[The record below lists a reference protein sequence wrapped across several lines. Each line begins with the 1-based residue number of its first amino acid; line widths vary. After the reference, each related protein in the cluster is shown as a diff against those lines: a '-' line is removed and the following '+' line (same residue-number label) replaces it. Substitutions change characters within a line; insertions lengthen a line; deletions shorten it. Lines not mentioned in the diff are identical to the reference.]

1 MLAVMV
7 VLFAGTTMDA
17 GLRLTRYIIQEW
29 GNIYEISPLKNN
41 YISTLVAVGAC
52 LLLAFGVSN
61 GNYPGDG
68 GTLIWPVF
76 GATNQI
82 LASMTLIVLSVY
94 LIKLGRPARYLLTPM
109 IFILL
114 MAIWASVWYV
124 MDYVSRGQWILVAIQ
139 VAVMVS
145 AVFIILESWAAV
157 SKFRRGEEPE
167 SDSQSSISSPNE

>member
-1 MLAVMV
+1 
-7 VLFAGTTMDA
+7 
-17 GLRLTRYIIQEW
+17 
-29 GNIYEISPLKNN
+29 
-41 YISTLVAVGAC
+41 
-52 LLLAFGVSN
+52 
-61 GNYPGDG
+61 
-68 GTLIWPVF
+68 
-76 GATNQI
+76 
-82 LASMTLIVLSVY
+82 
-94 LIKLGRPARYLLTPM
+94 M